1 MAYILHIFG
10 AFLLT
15 AGVNN
20 GANEHAFEVLQTGNV
35 EYAGENFFAIEATFS
50 SLQSASE
57 NWCRDYQHLCASY
70 GLRPTGCGEK
80 STENGGDYDVC
91 RTEYNSDPYINNV
104 FSCPPN
110 VRMAEAASTA
120 FSVIASSERTFG
132 FYRCRS
138 DTCEKDISL
147 SQESLRKISGAL
159 NDRHV
164 FTLCSGTFSGATTIA
179 TTTTGTPWT
188 VAVAER
194 RATTSTNT
202 TVQHSSNISTV
213 TPNPTDINTTMQH
226 NSNVS
231 AVTPNPTDINTT
243 VQHSS
248 NISTVTPNPTDIN
261 TTMQHNSNVSAVT
274 PNPTDINT
282 TVQHSSNISAVTP
295 NPTDIN
301 TTVQHNSDVSTVT
314 TTSAGINTT
323 VQHNSSVSTVTTT
336 WSTATTPLRSPN
348 TSSVTTGTFDVTTTK
363 AIASTIAIEGL
374 YNLVMEEVGLDF
386 LTFSWNV
393 TANFTVYSYRVRYSV
408 LGGSY
413 KDLAPPPAA
422 HETGASIWG
431 LMPATPYQIRVTSY
445 GEDGGTTSEVSTI
458 QATDNIVVHVSCDQ
472 SHMEVSFPLA
482 ALPGVDVAGMHLIN
496 ASCLATRNDT
506 HATLRTGLQDCG
518 TIQEV
523 YGHDKFTFTNTA
535 IADPIVD
542 INGVVRGQPFSRS
555 FTCTLVSVF
564 DVTFTDGEILY
575 VVPDSRFAIDV
586 EDANSTFVF
595 DMHLYTSQDFVH
607 SYEPLDYPLQVLPS
621 DRLYFGLSSRTA
633 LSNMELFAMD
643 CLATPTV
650 DMSAE
655 PKVYIIRNGC
665 KIDPT
670 LKIHSDPSD
679 PMTLQFSI
687 MSFTFPNST
696 DNVVYLHCSMMLCM
710 IDDRN
715 SRCAQGCIQE
725 QPDQRRRRRGAS
737 WQNPDVGTCE
747 SCHQHQTASISQ
759 GPLILLPGY
768 TAKERTALAMPI
780 SLGVVAGIAA
790 VLLVAVVVLTVR
802 YRRALAAR

>member
-1 MAYILHIFG
+1 MVHILHIFG

-35 EYAGENFFAIEATFS
+35 EYAGESFFAIEATLS

-80 STENGGDYDVC
+80 SIENGGDYDVC

-164 FTLCSGTFSGATTIA
+164 FTLCSGTYSGATTIP
-179 TTTTGTPWT
+179 TTTASTPWT

-202 TVQHSSNISTV
+202 TVQHNNNIST
-213 TPNPTDINTTMQH
+213 
-226 NSNVS
+226 
-231 AVTPNPTDINTT
+231 VTPNPTDINTT

-261 TTMQHNSNVSAVT
+261 TTVKQ
-274 PNPTDINT
+274 
-282 TVQHSSNISAVTP
+282 
-295 NPTDIN
+295 
-301 TTVQHNSDVSTVT
+301 NSDVSTVT
-314 TTSAGINTT
+314 TTSAGISTT

-336 WSTATTPLRSPN
+336 WSTATTPLGSSN

-363 AIASTIAIEGL
+363 AIASTITIEGL

-386 LTFSWNV
+386 LTFTWNV
-393 TANFTVYSYRVRYSV
+393 TANFTVHSYRVRYSV

-422 HETGASIWG
+422 HETRASLRG

-445 GEDGGTTSEVSTI
+445 GEDGGLTSEVSTI

-542 INGVVRGQPFSRS
+542 VNGVVRGQPFSRS

-575 VVPDSRFAIDV
+575 VVPDSIEIIQPETRFLETVDGLAVYPPLYANNLLNSVPIKFAIDV

-633 LSNMELFAMD
+633 LSNMELFALD

-790 VLLVAVVVLTVR
+790 VLLVAVVALTVQ